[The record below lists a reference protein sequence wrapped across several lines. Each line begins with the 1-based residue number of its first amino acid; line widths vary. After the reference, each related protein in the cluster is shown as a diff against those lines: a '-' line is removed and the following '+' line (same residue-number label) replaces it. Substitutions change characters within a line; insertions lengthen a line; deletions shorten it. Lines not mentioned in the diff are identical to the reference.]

1 MTVFVE
7 VKTQD
12 LSGAALDWAVHTSF
26 FGNDGPDWDVVGGV
40 FGTVSLRDVRVG
52 MDGIGQEDVFHPY
65 QPSTD
70 WAQGGPLI
78 EKFGIKLERMRNGYS
93 WYAGR
98 PIEGIGWNRMYEE
111 FDSEVDGDPTANPLI
126 AACRAIVAAKLG
138 DVVSVPKEL
147 CHE

>member
-1 MTVFVE
+1 MTDFVE

-12 LSGAALDWAVHTSF
+12 LSGAALDWAVHASF

-40 FGTVSLRDVRVG
+40 FGTVSLRDVRIG

-78 EKFGIKLERMRNGYS
+78 EAFKLDLEHDHDRSRPWVSYQIVDPRLTTKGF
-93 WYAGR
+93 AG
-98 PIEGIGWNRMYEE
+98 E
-111 FDSEVDGDPTANPLI
+111 TPLI
-126 AACRAIVAAKLG
+126 AVCRAIVASHFG
-138 DVVSVPKEL
+138 DTVSVPKEL